1 MGVDAQDDSAPSRDF
16 DFIVVGSG
24 AGGLT
29 GALMAAQ
36 AGLRTLVLEKG
47 EFLGGMTAYAGGC
60 MWLPGNR
67 VTAAAN
73 PADSAEGGFTYLHG
87 LAGDT
92 SPVEMQRAYVDTAAE
107 LVEFLMCHP
116 DLQFEYQPFPD
127 YFEAEGR
134 VHGGRGIF
142 AAPLPL
148 NRAAD
153 VAETIRPPVP
163 QDRFG
168 LKLDR
173 TELVGGQALIG
184 RLLLALRR
192 HTDVVIQTGSR
203 LTALILDG
211 GRVLGVEA
219 VCDGRTEE
227 YRAARGVLLSAGGFE
242 ANQELRSQWQGNREV
257 RWTGAPPTHTGDAIV
272 AGLNAGAAIAR
283 MHEAWWAPMLAR
295 PDNASS
301 FLVGF
306 QGGIFVNGTGRR
318 FGNESLPYGRMG
330 QLILDLEARGE
341 PALPIWWIFDDR
353 FDTVPCAVVDPIDV
367 TEFRQAGLWHTDST
381 VAGLARRI
389 GLPPSVLDETVAR
402 FNLFAQNGVDD
413 DFARGS
419 DEYDQFFALPEAE
432 RNPCLIP
439 IEKAP
444 FHAVQIGLGD
454 IGTKGGL
461 VTNADGQVLDTDD
474 RPIEGLYASG
484 NTTAS
489 ATGHVYAGPGAPI
502 ATSMVFAYRAAR
514 HAAEAS
520 T

>member
-1 MGVDAQDDSAPSRDF
+1 MSIDNRNDSASTYEF

-29 GALMAAQ
+29 GALSAAER
-36 AGLRTLVLEKG
+36 GLRTLVLEKADV
-47 EFLGGMTAYAGGC
+47 LGGMTAYAGGC

-87 LAGDT
+87 LAGDS

-107 LVEFLMCHP
+107 LVEFLMGDP
-116 DLQFEYQPFPD
+116 GLQFEYQPFPD

-134 VHGGRGIF
+134 IRAGRGIF

-148 NRAAD
+148 AQATE
-153 VAETIRPPVP
+153 VAESIRPPAA

-168 LKLDR
+168 LASDR
-173 TELVGGQALIG
+173 TELVGGQALIA
-184 RLLLALRR
+184 RLLLALQR
-192 HTDVVIQTGSR
+192 HANVVVQTNAR
-203 LTALILDG
+203 FAELVLDG
-211 GRVLGVEA
+211 GRVVGVQA
-219 VCDGRTEE
+219 LVGGRHEQ
-227 YRAARGVLLSAGGFE
+227 YRTVRGVLLSAGGFE
-242 ANQELRSQWQGNREV
+242 ANQELRSRWQGSREV

-295 PDNASS
+295 PGDTSS

-318 FGNESLPYGRMG
+318 FGNESLPYGRLG
-330 QLILDLEARGE
+330 QLILDLEALGE
-341 PALPIWWIFDDR
+341 PALPVWWVFDDR
-353 FDTVPCAVVDPIDV
+353 FDTVPCAVVDPIDI
-367 TEFRQAGLWHTDST
+367 TEFRKAGLWHTDST
-381 VAGLARRI
+381 LEGLAKRI
-389 GLPPSVLDETVAR
+389 GLPSSALAETVAR
-402 FNLFAQNGVDD
+402 FNSFAQRGVDD
-413 DFARGS
+413 DFGRGE
-419 DEYDQFFALPEAE
+419 DEFDQFFALPEAGP
-432 RNPCLIP
+432 NPCLIP

-461 VTNADGQVLDTDD
+461 VTNIDGQVLDRDD
-474 RPIEGLYASG
+474 DPIRGLYASG

-489 ATGHVYAGPGAPI
+489 STGHVYVGPGAPI
-502 ATSMVFAYRAAR
+502 ATSMVFAYRSAR
-514 HAAEAS
+514 HAAEMP